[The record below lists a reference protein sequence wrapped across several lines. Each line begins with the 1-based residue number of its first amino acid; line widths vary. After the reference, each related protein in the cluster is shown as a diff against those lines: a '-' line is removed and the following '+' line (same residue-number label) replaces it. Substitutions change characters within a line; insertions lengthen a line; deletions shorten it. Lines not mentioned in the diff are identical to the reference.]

1 MHHAYP
7 TIACDPGT
15 IGLECARAPGDYNPG
30 RRGHSGPPSARVLP
44 LAVVDH
50 ATGGRRSRDA
60 QRGFAIHR
68 PLRSNR
74 HVAALLSSLW
84 PGLGQLSMGARRSGL
99 ILALP
104 PVILSALVVG
114 AVVSPD
120 RVARLALLLNPDVI
134 AGLLL
139 AEGALVVWRLL
150 AVADAFR
157 RGKGVARER
166 GAALTAVALVF
177 VLAPSVYAAYL
188 TEVAREAAMNVFAPV
203 EQVWNPSTVDG
214 LQRDDDF
221 GIAPVESSLPSA
233 PPELGRFT
241 VLLIGTDSGP
251 DRSQALTDTMI
262 VASLDPIAGAVTMIS
277 VPRDTVDVPLP
288 DGRTFRSK
296 INELA
301 SYASR
306 NLSKFPGATSGQ
318 AVLAG
323 ALGTLLNV
331 RIDGWA
337 QVNLPGFVKVIDSI
351 GGVDVTVRDRLCD
364 YRYREYGF
372 DGFAINP
379 GHYHLDGQAALAYA
393 RIRHSYG
400 ESDFTRAARQGEI
413 VVAARD
419 QLVRGGF
426 LNDPAGLIEA
436 MGALLQTSLDPDT
449 IGKYLDTAV
458 AIKRDHMYRAVI
470 QYPLVRGA
478 ANDPRGSVLLPRMNL
493 LHDLAARAFPVAGT
507 LPVGLDTIPED
518 STDPTRTKLPAVTC
532 TAPPAPSPASTPV
545 PTGSIGPSFVPTAP
559 PPPTPGPTATDK
571 PHGPP
576 TPNPATPP
584 PADPTIPPP

>member
-1 MHHAYP
+1 M
-7 TIACDPGT
+7 
-15 IGLECARAPGDYNPG
+15 
-30 RRGHSGPPSARVLP
+30 
-44 LAVVDH
+44 
-50 ATGGRRSRDA
+50 
-60 QRGFAIHR
+60 
-68 PLRSNR
+68 
-74 HVAALLSSLW
+74 AALLSSLW
-84 PGLGQLSMGARRSGL
+84 PGLGQLSLGARRAAL
-99 ILALP
+99 VLALP
-104 PVILSALVVG
+104 PLILLALAIA

-120 RVARLALLLNPDVI
+120 RVARLAILLNPDVI

-157 RGKGVARER
+157 RGSGTHKGR
-166 GAALTAVALVF
+166 GAALTAIALVF
-177 VLAPSVYAAYL
+177 VLVPSVYAAYL
-188 TEVAREAAMNVFAPV
+188 TEVAREAAMHVFAPAGPT
-203 EQVWNPSTVDG
+203 WNPSTVEG
-214 LQRDDDF
+214 LARDDDDEDF
-221 GIAPVESSLPSA
+221 GVAPVESNPPSA

-251 DRSQALTDTMI
+251 DRSHALTDTMI

-296 INELA
+296 INQLA
-301 SYASR
+301 SYADR
-306 NLSKFPGATSGQ
+306 NPQKFPGATSGQ
-318 AVLAG
+318 SVLAA
-323 ALGTLLNV
+323 ALGTMLNV

-351 GGVDVTVRDRLCD
+351 GGVDVTVRERLCD

-372 DGFAINP
+372 NGFAINP

-419 QLVRGGF
+419 QVVRGGF

-436 MGALLQTSLDPDT
+436 MGELLQTSLDPAT
-449 IGKYLDTAV
+449 IGKYLDTAI

-470 QYPLVRGA
+470 QYPLVYNGT
-478 ANDPRGSVLLPRMNL
+478 NDPRGSVLIPRMDL
-493 LHDLAARAFPVAGT
+493 IRDLAARAFPVAGT
-507 LPVGLDTIPED
+507 IPAGLDTIPAD
-518 STDPTRTKLPAVTC
+518 STDPTKTKLPAVTC
-532 TAPPAPSPASTPV
+532 TAPPKPTPSPTPLPSGSV
-545 PTGSIGPSFVPTAP
+545 PPPSFEPTAP
-559 PPPTPGPTATDK
+559 PPPTAEPTATDK

-576 TPNPATPP
+576 TPEPTAPP
-584 PADPTIPPP
+584 PPDPTIDPG

>member
-1 MHHAYP
+1 M
-7 TIACDPGT
+7 
-15 IGLECARAPGDYNPG
+15 
-30 RRGHSGPPSARVLP
+30 
-44 LAVVDH
+44 
-50 ATGGRRSRDA
+50 
-60 QRGFAIHR
+60 
-68 PLRSNR
+68 
-74 HVAALLSSLW
+74 AALLSSLW
-84 PGLGQLSMGARRSGL
+84 PGLGQLSMGARRAGL
-99 ILALP
+99 VLALP
-104 PVILSALVVG
+104 PLVLLALALA

-120 RVARLALLLNPDVI
+120 RVARLAILLNPDVI

-157 RGKGVARER
+157 RGNGRTRER

-177 VLAPSVYAAYL
+177 VLVPSVYAAYL
-188 TEVAREAAMNVFAPV
+188 TEVAREAAMHVFAPAGPT
-203 EQVWNPSTVDG
+203 WNPSTVDG
-214 LQRDDDF
+214 LQRDDDDF
-221 GIAPVESSLPSA
+221 GIAPVESNPPSA

-251 DRSQALTDTMI
+251 DRSHALTDTMI
-262 VASLDPIAGAVTMIS
+262 VASLDPVAGAVTMIS

-301 SYASR
+301 SYANR
-306 NLSKFPGATSGQ
+306 NPQKFPGATSGQ
-318 AVLAG
+318 SVLAA

-372 DGFAINP
+372 NGFAINP

-419 QLVRGGF
+419 QVVRGGF

-436 MGALLQTSLDPDT
+436 MGELLQTSLDPAT
-449 IGKYLDTAV
+449 IGTYLDTAI

-470 QYPLVRGA
+470 QYPLVHNGS
-478 ANDPRGSVLLPRMNL
+478 NDPRGAVLIPSMNL
-493 LHDLAARAFPVAGT
+493 IRDLAARAFPVAGT
-507 LPVGLDTIPED
+507 LPAGLETIPED
-518 STDPTRTKLPAVTC
+518 STDPTKTKLPAVTC
-532 TAPPAPSPASTPV
+532 TAPPKPAPSPTPTPV
-545 PTGSIGPSFVPTAP
+545 PSESATPSFEPTAP
-559 PPPTPGPTATDK
+559 PPPPTPEPTATDK

-576 TPNPATPP
+576 TPDPATPP
-584 PADPTIPPP
+584 PPDPTVAPA